1 MAHDLARASEA
12 SLSSIVDGW
21 PVGYFITVSGVEL
34 EQEGSLKSDALVSAL
49 SVFISMS
56 IDIGI
61 VPSVAIDSDVF
72 SNISIFGLSSMLSS
86 NSWGVSLEILLKSAD
101 VLLGSVA
108 AVSGASIVICS
119 RNDCHNG
126 FHKIKSRNTHIFLKY
141 SFSEAG
147 ISRLSFCSILKGL
160 L

>member
-21 PVGYFITVSGVEL
+21 PVGHFITVSGVEL

-86 NSWGVSLEILLKSAD
+86 NSCGISLEILLKSAD

-126 FHKIKSRNTHIFLKY
+126 FHKIKSQILTFFLNTRFLRPG
-141 SFSEAG
+141 FPAF
-147 ISRLSFCSILKGL
+147 LFVLF
-160 L
+160 